1 MAQRQ
6 EGFGAV
12 NGAANGAS
20 GEGGLAA
27 PYPLAKPGG
36 YGAAAGAQAASGVAH
51 GARHGA
57 ADGAPYGA
65 VFDAPTVIA
74 RLEEAGMTLLAL
86 PSRGPSTALRQSR
99 LDVMA
104 SAEAYGWSSAT
115 LRPSVPSAARISRM
129 DEAWQWLTLIPPD
142 RVVLRRIA
150 GARALVHPITER
162 HVYSWRK
169 LAALVG
175 ADHKAMQ
182 RWHAQAI
189 ALIVAGLNAA

>member
-1 MAQRQ
+1 
-6 EGFGAV
+6 
-12 NGAANGAS
+12 
-20 GEGGLAA
+20 
-27 PYPLAKPGG
+27 
-36 YGAAAGAQAASGVAH
+36 
-51 GARHGA
+51 
-57 ADGAPYGA
+57 
-65 VFDAPTVIA
+65 
-74 RLEEAGMTLLAL
+74 
-86 PSRGPSTALRQSR
+86 
-99 LDVMA
+99 
-104 SAEAYGWSSAT
+104 
-115 LRPSVPSAARISRM
+115 M

-189 ALIVAGLNAA
+189 ALIVAGLNAV

>member
-6 EGFGAV
+6 DGFGAV
-12 NGAANGAS
+12 NGAAGD
-20 GEGGLAA
+20 GGRAA

-36 YGAAAGAQAASGVAH
+36 YGASTAAPQALSGVAH
-51 GARHGA
+51 GASHGA
-57 ADGAPYGA
+57 VNGAA
-65 VFDAPTVIA
+65 LDAAAVIA

-115 LRPSVPSAARISRM
+115 LRPPVPSAARISRM

-189 ALIVAGLNAA
+189 ALIVAGLNAR